1 MKVPRSLE
9 LCLVITSWGPNKGA
23 SRPVLLGKHI
33 TEQNTLR
40 QLFGVFNTKYF
51 CFYVSF
57 IVDPSHHTEYREQN
71 MTWVCHD
78 LEQRFR
84 LARPI
89 KRHLRGLC
97 SVLVSPHVSRP
108 LGPSGQKGHASLPGA
123 CESDLSTCCPHHSHT
138 GTHIPEGAD
147 TVSGDPIR
155 PSLTR

>member
-1 MKVPRSLE
+1 MSLHPGYLTRE
-9 LCLVITSWGPNKGA
+9 PLVQCCWENI
-23 SRPVLLGKHI
+23 
-33 TEQNTLR
+33 LR
-40 QLFGVFNTKYF
+40 DKTRYDNSLGVFNTKYF

-57 IVDPSHHTEYREQN
+57 IFDPSHHTEYGEQN

-89 KRHLRGLC
+89 TRPLRGLC
-97 SVLVSPHVSRP
+97 SVLVPPQVSRP
-108 LGPSGQKGHASLPGA
+108 LGPSGQKGHVSLPGA

-147 TVSGDPIR
+147 TVSGDPVR
-155 PSLTR
+155 PSLTQ